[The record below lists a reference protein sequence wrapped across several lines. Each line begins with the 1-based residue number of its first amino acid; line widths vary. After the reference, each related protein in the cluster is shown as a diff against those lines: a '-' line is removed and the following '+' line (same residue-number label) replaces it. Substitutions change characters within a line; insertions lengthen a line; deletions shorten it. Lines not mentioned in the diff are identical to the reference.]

1 MEGCSS
7 LKSSPESPS
16 FDHVIGL
23 RGSDGS
29 SGVGLFNSL
38 LASRLGLPYSFVKDA
53 LPAAGGEDSGAAPR
67 FPLFSLKFEELS
79 RSEEELLERFLREG
93 SGAAPPF
100 GLFLHTLAGSAAETL
115 AVRNARIVLA
125 GNDQIHAVVSRKLLA
140 GQTIRRAFAPSLIP
154 GHFREACRPRPVQL
168 FYFGMAGKV
177 DRERFLLLGSKLEAI
192 DADYQLLSSLAV
204 HQTSDGSCLPG
215 VLEFFRSRF
224 ADRFVFLGNLT
235 EMGVSYFL
243 NSSATFLGFYR
254 DGLRSNNTTFNTAL
268 SFGKRII
275 TNLDEFSPPEVRA
288 LPNVLDIDRASDAE
302 LARFLRPP
310 AASGESRPSP
320 AGPSAGLFA
329 WEDLVSI
336 VLEALGALPRARE
349 TLLEIERP

>member
-1 MEGCSS
+1 MKSS
-7 LKSSPESPS
+7 LDGPS

-23 RGSDGS
+23 RGSTGS

-38 LASRLGLPYSFVKDA
+38 LASRLGLPYSFLKDS
-53 LPAAGGEDSGAAPR
+53 LPAAGGEDVGGAPR

-79 RSEEELLERFLREG
+79 RSEEDLLERFLRGG
-93 SGAAPPF
+93 SGAAHPPF
-100 GLFLHTLAGSAAETL
+100 GLFLHTLAGSEAESL
-115 AVRNARIVLA
+115 AVRKARIILA
-125 GNDQIHAVVSRKLLA
+125 GNDEIHAVLSRRILP

-154 GHFREACRPRPVQL
+154 DHFREACRPRPVQL

-177 DRERFLLLGSKLEAI
+177 DRERFLRLGSKLDAI
-192 DADYQLLSSLAV
+192 HADYQLLSSLAV
-204 HQTSDGSCLPG
+204 HQTSDGSCLPD

-224 ADRFVFLGNLT
+224 ADRFVFFGNLT

-243 NSSATFLGFYR
+243 SSPATFLGFYG

-268 SFGKRII
+268 RFGKRII
-275 TNLDEFSPPEVRA
+275 TNLDDYSPPEVLT

-302 LARFLRPP
+302 LARFLCVHGACGEPP
-310 AASGESRPSP
+310 RDSRPLP

-329 WEDLVSI
+329 WDDLISI
-336 VLEALGALPRARE
+336 VFDALRALPRGQQ